1 MRKTTLA
8 LCCLLATCSVFAQND
23 SSRLDAGGL
32 VLNRNFTQ
40 HISIKGE
47 DLEKMPFSN
56 LSDAINVWLNGFYT
70 VSHNLIFVVD
80 GNIAADVNAYSI
92 HDIEEVVLI
101 QNAGALAGTAG
112 NQQQMVLITT
122 RQGRSGSGFRGA
134 MQTFLVHE
142 PRATTNM
149 YHQYF
154 AALDK
159 SFDKFKAGVSAS
171 YLRDVNPM
179 SKVDGLKTTPYHMDR
194 WRLNGYFNWRP
205 DSKNAVDVRVGF
217 VPETLDS
224 AENFGD
230 HTAGAFVLKVDN
242 HAHERD
248 QLFTSWAR
256 WRGEWLP
263 GLRNDLQAGYLH
275 FSQKGNSHWLEQFDP
290 PNDISNN
297 YTMTNENTHT
307 YQVYIRD
314 RVSYTL
320 HAGDWSFEPAVNA
333 SYQYF
338 NTGYT
343 STYYSETGPNAGS
356 NPGGGPGNPGT
367 ATSSPGGFKLYVL
380 SPVLNISYKQT
391 LNIQGGVVS
400 NVSHRNASQ
409 GQTLPRTVAFGSIGI
424 DLLKLDG
431 VQRSNSLKLFGSY
444 SRRSAYTAT
453 DFYLNDIDF
462 NNPLV
467 GIGSQSFMGVIYSGT
482 TTISLP
488 YLVSLPK
495 YWIWETG
502 AKWSVLENRLQFDYN
517 FERRNFSGLLY
528 LISGSGLVEL
538 EFTNLTSS
546 QHRLGVSYRI
556 VDHGECSWQMGV
568 NTTVLRSKFDPG
580 PQISPN
586 PGIIGDSYPGNER
599 PSFTGGWTNRVSYHR
614 LSLGLDMLYHFSG
627 EVYNNYLNGAGQF
640 TLAGR
645 ENSWLLQHVYVG
657 YRLPMHNKMGLEV
670 YVDSRGLAR
679 GGNTTYNMN
688 PRRYYGVG
696 GKIGI

>member
-8 LCCLLATCSVFAQND
+8 VCCLLATCSLFAQND
-23 SSRLDAGGL
+23 SSRLDAGSL

-56 LSDAINVWLNGFYT
+56 LSDAINVWLNGYYT
-70 VSHNLIFVVD
+70 ISHNLIFVVD
-80 GNIAADVNAYSI
+80 GNVAVDVNAYSI

-134 MQTFLVHE
+134 AQTFLVHE
-142 PRATTNM
+142 PRATTNL

-154 AALDK
+154 VGMDK
-159 SFDKFKAGVSAS
+159 SFDKFKVGVSAN

-179 SKVDGLKTTPYHMDR
+179 NKVDGLQTTPYHMDR

-205 DSKNAVDVRVGF
+205 DAKNAVDVHVGF

-224 AENFGD
+224 AENFAP

-263 GLRNDLQAGYLH
+263 GLRNDLQVGYLH

-290 PNDISNN
+290 PNDGYNTYS
-297 YTMTNENTHT
+297 TANEDSKS
-307 YQVYIRD
+307 YQLYIRD
-314 RVSYTL
+314 RVSYAL
-320 HAGDWSFEPAVNA
+320 HAGDWSFEPSVNA

-338 NTGYT
+338 KEGYT

-356 NPGGGPGNPGT
+356 NPGGGLGNPST
-367 ATSSPGGFKLYVL
+367 ATYSPGGFKLYVL
-380 SPVLNISYKQT
+380 SPVLDISYRQV
-391 LNIQGGVVS
+391 LNIQGGIVS

-431 VQRSNSLKLFGSY
+431 AQRSNSLKLFGSY

-453 DFYLNDIDF
+453 GYYLNDIDL
-462 NNPLV
+462 NNPLTAT
-467 GIGSQSFMGVIYSGT
+467 GLPSFSVITYNWNGT
-482 TTISLP
+482 TPILIPTT
-488 YLVSLPK
+488 VSIPK
-495 YWIWETG
+495 YWIWEAG
-502 AKWSVLENRLQFDYN
+502 AKWSVLQNRLELEYN
-517 FERRNFSGLLY
+517 FERRNFSGLY
-528 LISGSGLVEL
+528 YDAAGGFIELI
-538 EFTNLTSS
+538 FTSITSS

-556 VDHGECSWQMGV
+556 VDHGDLSWRMGV
-568 NTTVLRSKFDPG
+568 NTTVLRNKNDRADPN
-580 PQISPN
+580 IV
-586 PGIIGDSYPGNER
+586 GDSYPGNGK
-599 PSFTGGWTNRVSYHR
+599 PSFTGGWVNRVQIHR
-614 LSLGLDMLYHFSG
+614 LSVGLDILYHFSG
-627 EVYNNYLNGAGQF
+627 EVYNPWDGNAY
-640 TLAGR
+640 TLAGK
-645 ENSWLLQHVYVG
+645 ENSWLLQNVYVG
-657 YRLPMHNKMGLEV
+657 YKLPMHHKMGLEV
-670 YVDSRGLAR
+670 YVDSRGLTR
-679 GGNTTYNMN
+679 GGNTTYDMN